1 MIASDIQWQGQ
12 LLCDRIGFFHAAFSH
27 VCSTQFCERLALY
40 GAKMLTS
47 KYRAHK
53 SFAIRNKYNS
63 HYGASSERNENA
75 VAAAIHQQEFAHP
88 LT

>member
-12 LLCDRIGFFHAAFSH
+12 LLCDRIVFFMFSH
-27 VCSTQFCERLALY
+27 MCSTRFCERLALR

-47 KYRAHK
+47 KHRAHK
-53 SFAIRNKYNS
+53 SFAIPNKYNG
-63 HYGASSERNENA
+63 HYGAFSERNENA
-75 VAAAIHQQEFAHP
+75 VAAAMHQQEFAHP